1 MTSKVE
7 WSKYQKAVFDYVS
20 SSTKHLVINA
30 RAGSGKSTVVRE
42 IVRRLPS
49 AKKIIVCSFTKS
61 SCAELDAKIKQRNVD
76 VRTFHQIGYRSVLGA
91 WGGKLTIDSQ
101 RQRDMIRNILP
112 GGKLAPNGAFG
123 DVGKLVSMA
132 MARLATTDKELD
144 DIMDAYNCGPV
155 LESDRARYIQWA
167 KRVLEKTKEKDG
179 LVSFD
184 DMVYL
189 PIALDFS
196 VTQYDAVVVDEA
208 QDCNPLQIALFSK
221 LLKPDGQ
228 LIAVGDPQQAIFGF
242 RGSDN
247 NTLGDLQKAFGAN
260 QLPLSVCYRCPTK
273 VIELAQCLVPDFEAA
288 PGAPEGY
295 CKAVSEKAFYKN
307 VGPGDLV
314 VARSNA
320 ALVASFLRLIKEGK
334 RATIMGKDAATE
346 LINTINK
353 MGSDTIPNL
362 SRDLEAFKNREVER
376 LAAAGKD
383 SQIEA
388 LLERVTMIDTLA
400 EGQTSVEGLIERI
413 TDLFSD
419 QPGIGR
425 ITLSSV
431 HKAKGLEYERVW
443 MLESTFKIS
452 TDEGVNLYYVAAT
465 RAKMALY
472 LVQTANAKGEVPES
486 IAKMLLA
493 EKEQTSGDQT

>member
-42 IVRRLPS
+42 IVRRLP
-49 AKKIIVCSFTKS
+49 ATKKIIVCSFTKS
-61 SCAELDAKIKQRNVD
+61 SCEELDAKIKLRNVD

-91 WGGKLTIDSQ
+91 WGGKLTIDGY

-112 GGKLAPNGAFG
+112 GGRLAPKGAFG
-123 DVGKLVSMA
+123 DVAKLVSMS
-132 MARLATTDKELD
+132 MARLATTDQELF
-144 DIMDAYNCGPV
+144 DIMDTYNCAPV
-155 LESDRARYIQWA
+155 LAQDRERYVVWA
-167 KRVLEKTKEKDG
+167 KDVLEKSKEKDG
-179 LVSFD
+179 RVSFD

-196 VTQYDAVVVDEA
+196 VAQYDAVVVDEA

-221 LLKPDGQ
+221 LLKPGGQ

-242 RGSDN
+242 RGSDT
-247 NTLGDLQKAFGAN
+247 NTLGDLQKAFDAH
-260 QLPLSVCYRCPTK
+260 QLPLSVCYRCPVK
-273 VIELAQCLVPDFEAA
+273 VVELAQCLVPDFEAA
-288 PGAPEGY
+288 PGAVDGY
-295 CKAVSEKAFYKN
+295 CKTVTEGAFYKN
-307 VGPGDLV
+307 VKPGDLV

-320 ALVASFLRLIKEGK
+320 ALVACFLRLIKEGK
-334 RATIMGKDAATE
+334 RAAIMGKDAATE
-346 LINTINK
+346 LIGLINK
-353 MGSDTIPNL
+353 LGSTTLPNL
-362 SRDLEAFKNREVER
+362 SRDLESYKNREVER

-388 LLERVTMIDTLA
+388 LLERMTMIDTLA
-400 EGQTSVEGLIERI
+400 EGQDTVDGLISRI
-413 TDLFSD
+413 TELFSD
-419 QPGIGR
+419 EPGVGR

-452 TDEGVNLYYVAAT
+452 TDEGINLYYVAAT

-472 LVQTANAKGEVPES
+472 LVQMANAKGEIPES
-486 IAKMLLA
+486 ISKMLLA
-493 EKEQTSGDQT
+493 DKEQRSNVD